1 MKTLEPPTLC
11 SPRRTV
17 KRREIEFE
25 RYDEANVSGTSL
37 LGRFALPCGYDK
49 FIAGQMSHTNWSRL
63 VSLTMSNQLDE
74 SAFHELLK
82 TIFPDLVA
90 NLQAASR
97 SSSGV
102 AGDRMWRYG
111 HVLGFLITHHGH
123 SLECAAKCVEIRE
136 YLGQQKSPVSNNNHG
151 ILSGL
156 LGNVPMSPLFD
167 LYDLCPRFLSK
178 ALVHKN
184 VIVAII

>member
-111 HVLGFLITHHGH
+111 HVLGFLMTHHGH
-123 SLECAAKCVEIRE
+123 SLECAAKCVIINSVCESVYSTITDRTSLVYVGKIGE
-136 YLGQQKSPVSNNNHG
+136 SFE
-151 ILSGL
+151 
-156 LGNVPMSPLFD
+156 SPLFD
-167 LYDLCPRFLSK
+167 LFDLSPKVCAS